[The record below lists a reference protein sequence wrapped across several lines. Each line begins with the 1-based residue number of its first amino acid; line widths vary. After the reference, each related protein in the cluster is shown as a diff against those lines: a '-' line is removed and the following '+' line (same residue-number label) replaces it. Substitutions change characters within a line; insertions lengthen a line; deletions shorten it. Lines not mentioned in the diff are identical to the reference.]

1 MTRCICLPQSHLGLP
16 HEPELKDVDVSA
28 TLDCF
33 VPCVIGDIVLFVWLE
48 QVAGTHGVTACHDS
62 LQTHIKNT
70 LLTYLLL
77 KAYQHDGTQSQTSYE
92 R

>member
-1 MTRCICLPQSHLGLP
+1 MAVCPPQSHLCLP
-16 HEPELKDVDVSA
+16 HEPELKDINVSA

-33 VPCVIGDIVLFVWLE
+33 VPCVVGDIVLFVWLE
-48 QVAGTHGVTACHDS
+48 QVAGTHGVAACHDS

-70 LLTYLLL
+70 LLNNLLL
-77 KAYQHDGTQSQTSYE
+77 KARQHYSTPSQTSYE